1 MKGLIFIVILFLSAT
16 AWTSEIQL
24 SNQYLKINRQNE
36 TGWQTNLYAKTGLSQ
51 KWDVALLANYLE
63 RFHFFE
69 KRLGAAAVYKPNDA
83 WVIEARY
90 LHAQEGAELLP
101 TNQYILSLYHSLTD
115 GLSPFLTYQNSHYSL
130 THIQTMRLGI
140 EIEKLKNILLIPQVL
155 IGQAYFHNPKGTR
168 EVNSLGLKAM
178 YSIEK
183 QYFFSVFAFKGVEAS
198 QGIVGSSSELI
209 ETKTAG
215 GGIGH
220 YFYEALKAEALFDY
234 TDLGKL
240 NNQFITTTLNLSWIF
255 Q

>member
-1 MKGLIFIVILFLSAT
+1 MKGLIFIIALFLSANS
-16 AWTSEIQL
+16 WTSEIQL
-24 SNQYLKINRQNE
+24 SNQYLKINRQKDI
-36 TGWQTNLYAKTGLSQ
+36 GWQTNLYAKTTLSQ
-51 KWDVALLANYLE
+51 KWEAGLLANYLE

-69 KRLGAAAVYKPNDA
+69 KRLGASAVYRPHDA

-101 TNQYILSLYHSLTD
+101 TNQYILSLYHSLAD

-130 THIQTMRLGI
+130 THIQTMRLGV
-140 EIEKLKNILLIPQVL
+140 EIEKFKNILLIPQL
-155 IGQAYFHNPKGTR
+155 LLGQAHFHNPRETR
-168 EVNSLGLKAM
+168 EVNSFGLKGV

-183 QYFFSVFAFKGVEAS
+183 QYFFSAFAFKGVEAS
-198 QGIVGSSSELI
+198 QAIVGRSSDII

-220 YFYEALKAEALFDY
+220 YFFNALKAEALFDY